1 MPSPTIS
8 ETQYYLRWW
17 LVDQLLALCGRGVFR
32 ATPALLRV
40 YYRLLGARIG
50 RGAIIDR
57 RAKVPP
63 PPLLPL
69 PRCCP
74 QSVTFLFVVVLMGC
88 EGGHSF

>member
-63 PPLLPL
+63 IPSSLSPGVA
-69 PRCCP
+69 RN
-74 QSVTFLFVVVLMGC
+74 QSLFFSWWC
-88 EGGHSF
+88 

>member
-63 PPLLPL
+63 PPPPSPQVLPAISHFSF
-69 PRCCP
+69 R
-74 QSVTFLFVVVLMGC
+74 
-88 EGGHSF
+88 GGADGL